1 MPQRFLKIDHIGI
14 GRWRLTIDGI
24 PCELS
29 SAQLFDARQLSDV
42 LLAHPATEHEDPGDL
57 NWLRELILYSL
68 AKRYQ
73 MTPHQYLQQ
82 WIDELSPSKRKE

>member
-1 MPQRFLKIDHIGI
+1 
-14 GRWRLTIDGI
+14 
-24 PCELS
+24 
-29 SAQLFDARQLSDV
+29 LSDV